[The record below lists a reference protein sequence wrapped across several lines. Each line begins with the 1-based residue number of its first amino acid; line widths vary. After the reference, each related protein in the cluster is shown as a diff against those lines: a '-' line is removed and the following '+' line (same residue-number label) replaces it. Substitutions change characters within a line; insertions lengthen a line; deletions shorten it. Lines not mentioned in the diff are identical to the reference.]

1 MDHNLSKE
9 LVEAL
14 RTLYGGT
21 TIETFED
28 KRIQTLANHT
38 FHFLDAVADARQQAI
53 RHRAIDLPRLAA

>member
-28 KRIQTLANHT
+28 KRIQTLAAHA
-38 FHFLDAVADARQQAI
+38 FQFLDVVGDARQQAI
-53 RHRAIDLPRLAA
+53 QHRANDLPRLAA